1 MTHKSLLHDSY
12 KIPHVCFQPL
22 FNALSKLWSGLQDE
36 FELLNILYNI
46 MLNLQPY
53 LTSQAQA
60 FSEGYVDGLLEASE
74 VKTDEQRMTESSG
87 RAHVFFSIS

>member
-1 MTHKSLLHDSY
+1 
-12 KIPHVCFQPL
+12 
-22 FNALSKLWSGLQDE
+22 
-36 FELLNILYNI
+36 